1 MFRAALYVCAQ
12 CGGAIAGAALVYGI
26 HGAHDQFEEG
36 REVFWCF
43 FVSDYLGCW

>member
-12 CGGAIAGAALVYGI
+12 CGGAIAGAALVYGF
-26 HGAHDQFEEG
+26 HGAHDQFEEVS
-36 REVFWCF
+36 EVFWCF